1 MEEIYTYLGYAII
14 AVLIYLILKTIFVK
28 KQAEGFM
35 GVFEGTD
42 ETKEDE
48 DETEDPD
55 AKLIEKNV
63 TNIEAQ
69 TNKTIKQ
76 MNLVKNRKHWEKLIV
91 AMEDRIN
98 SVSLQSMAIMA
109 SMLNK
114 NPNDEKLIKVIE
126 RLNSFNTY
134 KQTLKD
140 NMTYLDGLE

>member
-98 SVSLQSMAIMA
+98 SVSLQSMVIMA